1 MVASENKKFFYNDGS
16 EYTFDFENFIKN
28 ELGLGKKPVDIAKR
42 SKIVCQ
48 DYLRGSCHRVTTCKY
63 QHKIRKVVVCKH
75 WLRGL
80 CMKGDERCDYL
91 HEYDLSKMPKC
102 IYYALHGECNSPNC
116 IYSHNDIDCERC
128 SWYDRGFCKNG
139 PTCFRKHVKQ
149 IACQLYLAGFCP
161 RGSNCLNGHPKA
173 AADRGYQ
180 DYFLSNKEKYKM
192 MNFIKEGYG
201 NMSEAFGAQNRT
213 ISPHKDFF
221 CFNCG
226 EKGHFAR
233 NCLV

>member
-1 MVASENKKFFYNDGS
+1 MVASENEKFFYNDGS
-16 EYTFDFENFIKN
+16 KYTFDFEKFIKN
-28 ELGLGKKPVDIAKR
+28 ELGLGKKTDIARRPKV
-42 SKIVCQ
+42 ICQ
-48 DYLRGSCHRVTTCKY
+48 DYLKGACTRDTTCKY
-63 QHKIRKVVVCKH
+63 QHKIRKIIVCKH

-91 HEYDLSKMPKC
+91 HEYNLSRMPKC
-102 IYYALHGECNSPNC
+102 VYYTLHGVCNSPNC
-116 IYSHNDIDCERC
+116 IYSHNDIDCEKC

-161 RGSNCLNGHPKA
+161 RGSNCPNGHPKA
-173 AADRGYQ
+173 ASIRGHH
-180 DYFLSNKEKYKM
+180 DLFLPNKEKYRM
-192 MNFIKEGYG
+192 MNCVKD
-201 NMSEAFGAQNRT
+201 NMSKVFRAQNRT
-213 ISPHKDFF
+213 SYLRKDIF

-233 NCLV
+233 NCIS